1 MLIPDPPLP
10 GPIEHISPTLYETLL
25 TCPAKATW
33 SAFGQR
39 DALAPH
45 PAALLGTCFH
55 GVMQAAQNGMI
66 SGSADERRAD
76 AREWFDRLAA
86 AVLRDSHPLLKVK
99 FTSPEKLPYYNLF
112 RERAAILA
120 DEHSSRFQEGKAT
133 LPAGPASLAEQRF
146 ASSDGT
152 IVGRPDLIDV
162 ARSEVVD
169 YKTGLRAEQAW
180 KVSDREARQLKLYAY
195 LASEAGFTISGG
207 RVTRGN
213 GEAATIGITP
223 EAAQA
228 EAQSARKTLAHFNAS
243 VDGQSFYDLASP
255 TPDNCQMCPCIPICE
270 PFWRAADLSWR
281 EACGTHAEGRV
292 SAVEQRSVQATS
304 LVSLSVEVSRGTLGE
319 AATSIEQVPLSWV
332 TADGDRVPEVGD
344 VIRVVDGRLPNPD
357 DPTVVRADRTMTSL
371 WRVEPGRLP

>member
-1 MLIPDPPLP
+1 MLIPDPPSP

-39 DALAPH
+39 NALAPH
-45 PAALLGTCFH
+45 PVALLGTCFH

-66 SGSADERRAD
+66 SGSADEYRAD
-76 AREWFDRLAA
+76 AREWFDRLASA
-86 AVLRDSHPLLKVK
+86 ALRDNHALLKVK
-99 FTSPEKLPYYNLF
+99 FPSPEKLPYYNLF

-120 DEHSSRFQEGKAT
+120 DEHSSRFQEGEAA
-133 LPAGPASLAEQRF
+133 LPAGQASFAEQRF

-169 YKTGLRAEQAW
+169 YKTGLRAEEAW

-195 LASEAGFTISGG
+195 LACEAGFTISGG
-207 RVTRGN
+207 RVIRGN

-228 EAQSARKTLAHFNAS
+228 EAQSARETLAHFNAS
-243 VDGQSFYDLASP
+243 IDAQSFYDLAWP

-270 PFWRAADLSWR
+270 PFWRAAEPSWR

-292 SAVEQRSVQATS
+292 SVAEQRSVQATS

-319 AATSIEQVPLSWV
+319 AATSIEQVPLSWI

-371 WRVEPGRLP
+371 WRVEPDR